1 METITT
7 NKQALANRIEREII
21 KAFKKCQQAAQ
32 EGRLHIYFETDRDIN
47 KEVRNE
53 LKTRHKIYVPT
64 IFSRNSPSRPAVEHN
79 GDKTEFKLQW

>member
-53 LKTRHKIYVPT
+53 
-64 IFSRNSPSRPAVEHN
+64 
-79 GDKTEFKLQW
+79 